1 MTRATPVFV
10 SVALVLLTIIP
21 GARALGSPAHSRPP
35 GIAAA
40 AWVPISHDLAAV
52 IEQVTPDPVQVPG
65 IKQLP
70 GGLPSALGYFVAWRG
85 DHWLRL
91 DSLLQQSLP
100 RRSPTGASAWMS
112 INKNLAFAIERRIP
126 GQSMGG
132 QPPTPSALGYFMVR
146 RGGHWLRLWPIAA
159 AALFR
164 GPLTSRSTPDW
175 VPVGKSLR
183 FVIEQQMPERYAPGQ
198 LPSVLGYFVGKRD
211 GHWLR
216 LGSIA

>member
-1 MTRATPVFV
+1 MKRAPP
-10 SVALVLLTIIP
+10 VLLSVTLFALTLTP
-21 GARALGSPAHSRPP
+21 TVRAIGSPAHSRPP
-35 GIAAA
+35 GIAAS

-52 IEQVTPDPVQVPG
+52 IEQMTPDPVQVPG
-65 IKQLP
+65 IKRLP
-70 GGLPSALGYFVAWRG
+70 AKPSALGYFVAWRG

-91 DSLLQQSLP
+91 DSLLQQSIL
-100 RRSPTGASAWMS
+100 RRSPTATSTWMS

-126 GQSMGG
+126 GQPMGG
-132 QPPTPSALGYFMVR
+132 QPPTPSVLGYFVVR

-175 VPVGKSLR
+175 IRVDKSLR
-183 FVIEQQMPERYAPGQ
+183 FVIEQQMPQRYVPGQ

-211 GHWLR
+211 GRWIR